1 MSSQPHDDPTGAPA
15 HPLVDLVD
23 RLRTRLDRLTGP
35 GARPVWGLTDPE
47 KRHVL
52 VELAAI
58 TNQLDA
64 VRLDVLAEAER
75 TGATEASGARSAAD
89 WVAIETRQRRPHARA
104 DLHLATQLKAHRPLH
119 DAVAAGGVNTDQA
132 RAILASLD
140 LLPTTGD
147 LAVTPEQRLE
157 AEHWL
162 IGQAAHHDATA
173 LRTLGRHLLEVICP
187 DQAEEIEGRLLEAE
201 EAAAARRTTFTI
213 REDDQGTCHG
223 RFRIPTR
230 HGHMLAKMLQS
241 LTPPPSN
248 SADVESQPLP
258 VRLGIAFT
266 DLIERIPATALPTS
280 GGVGATVVVTMT
292 LDQLLARLD
301 TAGVCTLDTGARL
314 TAAEAR
320 RLAARARG
328 RPARPGRGIG
338 AAGRRPHPT
347 SVLRSAADR
356 AAAARPALH
365 SGWLRHPTRAV
376 PRPPRPALVHRRAHR
391 PRQRPIVVRSPP
403 QAGPRPRVPPR
414 TPPRRHDPLPPAR
427 VSHHP
432 AHVSKPQVRPAT
444 AAAKGLACVDGAGE
458 RALGDHRAGTAGT
471 GRPARHAA
479 AAAVGGAEPVRGL
492 DGRGRRHPPRGSA
505 DRGSSR
511 GGPGRRTCPR

>member
-1 MSSQPHDDPTGAPA
+1 MSSHPHDDPAGAPA

-35 GARPVWGLTDPE
+35 TARPVWGLTDPE

-64 VRLDVLAEAER
+64 IRLDVLAETDR
-75 TGATEASGARSAAD
+75 TRATDASGARSAAD

-104 DLHLATQLKAHRPLH
+104 DLHLATRLEAHRPLH
-119 DAVAAGGVNTDQA
+119 DALAAGGVNTDQA

-147 LAVTPEQRLE
+147 LAVTPEQRAE

-201 EAAAARRTTFTI
+201 EAAAARRTTFTM

-230 HGHMLAKMLQS
+230 HGHMLAKMLQT
-241 LTPPPSN
+241 LTPPP
-248 SADVESQPLP
+248 AAPGVESAPEVEDQPLP
-258 VRLGIAFT
+258 VRLGVAFT
-266 DLIERIPATALPTS
+266 DLIERIPATSLPTS

-301 TAGVCTLDTGARL
+301 AAGVCTLDTGARL

-320 RLAARARG
+320 RLAARAGVIPLVLGGASVPLDAG
-328 RPARPGRGIG
+328 RTRRLFSAQQRIALQQRDRHCT
-338 AAGRRPHPT
+338 AAGCTTP
-347 SVLRSAADR
+347 
-356 AAAARPALH
+356 PALCH
-365 SGWLRHPTRAV
+365 AHHDQPWSTGGATDLANGRLLCGHHHRRVHDPAFRHERHP
-376 PRPPRPALVHRRAHR
+376 
-391 PRQRPIVVRSPP
+391 
-403 QAGPRPRVPPR
+403 
-414 TPPRRHDPLPPAR
+414 
-427 VSHHP
+427 
-432 AHVSKPQVRPAT
+432 
-444 AAAKGLACVDGAGE
+444 DGTIRFHKRE
-458 RALGDHRAGTAGT
+458 
-471 GRPARHAA
+471 
-479 AAAVGGAEPVRGL
+479 
-492 DGRGRRHPPRGSA
+492 
-505 DRGSSR
+505 
-511 GGPGRRTCPR
+511 

>member
-1 MSSQPHDDPTGAPA
+1 MSSHPHDDPTGAPA

-75 TGATEASGARSAAD
+75 TGATDASGARSAAD
-89 WVAIETRQRRPHARA
+89 WVAIETRQRRAHARA
-104 DLHLATQLKAHRPLH
+104 DLSLASHLETHRPLH
-119 DAVAAGGVNTDQA
+119 DAVAAGGVSIDQA
-132 RAILASLD
+132 RAIITSLD
-140 LLPTTGD
+140 LLPSTGD
-147 LAVTPEQRLE
+147 LAVTPEERRE
-157 AEHWL
+157 AEEWL

-173 LRTLGRHLLEVICP
+173 LRTLGRHLLEVIVP
-187 DQAEEIEGRLLEAE
+187 DRAEEIEGRLLEAE
-201 EAAAARRTTFTI
+201 EAAAARRTTFTM

-230 HGHMLAKMLQS
+230 HGHMLTKMLQS

-248 SADVESQPLP
+248 AADVESQPLP

-320 RLAARARG
+320 RLAARAGVIPLVLGGASVPLDAG
-328 RPARPGRGIG
+328 RTRRLYSAQQRIALQQRDKHCT
-338 AAGRRPHPT
+338 AAGCTTP
-347 SVLRSAADR
+347 
-356 AAAARPALH
+356 PALCH
-365 SGWLRHPTRAV
+365 AHHDQPWSTGGATDLANGRLLCGHHHRRVHDPAYRHERHPDGTIRF
-376 PRPPRPALVHRRAHR
+376 HRR
-391 PRQRPIVVRSPP
+391 
-403 QAGPRPRVPPR
+403 
-414 TPPRRHDPLPPAR
+414 
-427 VSHHP
+427 
-432 AHVSKPQVRPAT
+432 
-444 AAAKGLACVDGAGE
+444 E
-458 RALGDHRAGTAGT
+458 
-471 GRPARHAA
+471 
-479 AAAVGGAEPVRGL
+479 
-492 DGRGRRHPPRGSA
+492 
-505 DRGSSR
+505 
-511 GGPGRRTCPR
+511 